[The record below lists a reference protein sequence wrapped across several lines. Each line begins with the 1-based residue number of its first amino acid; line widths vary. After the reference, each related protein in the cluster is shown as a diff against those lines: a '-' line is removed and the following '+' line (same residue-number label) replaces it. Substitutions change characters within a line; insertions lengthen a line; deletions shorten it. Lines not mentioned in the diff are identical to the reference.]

1 MNTATQQKC
10 WRNDA
15 YAKVTGKAK
24 FTDDLKFTNVLHAAP
39 VYSDFVHARIKAIDT
54 EVAEQIPGVVRV
66 LTAKDVP
73 GVNRFGQIIRDFR
86 IFADDKIR
94 YHGDV
99 VAIVVAESRDT
110 AVRAAQLV
118 KVDATPLPAVLD
130 PEEALKPDAVLVH
143 ENHGTNL
150 INTHVVRRG
159 NAEEGFKQ
167 ADFVIEEKFQT
178 QTVEHAY
185 LETEAAVCVP
195 RSTDGVI
202 EVYGSMQHPFSTRR
216 FVAACLGVALSE
228 VEIIGTPM
236 GGGFGG
242 KDDTAAIVCARTALA
257 AKLLGRP
264 VKMMYRRDWS
274 IRESYKRH
282 PYRVYYKMGVNRAG
296 RITAVQCKIIADGGA
311 YCSVTPWVTWRSTV
325 QCCGPYVVENVHC
338 DTFGVYTNN
347 VVTGAMRGFGSP
359 QMNFI
364 IEQVVE
370 MAAEKVGLSGI
381 EFRRRNM
388 VRQGS
393 VTITGQKLDGHKVA
407 MEQVLD
413 TVLREIDYEKKLA
426 RCAHF
431 KRASGI
437 LPEEQTKDGSAGG
450 TRGSTLQSDELYG
463 IGLAMSYRG
472 VSLGA
477 EGVDFCAAIIN
488 AQADGSILLECGMHE
503 NGQGAESAM
512 CLICAEELGVGLD
525 RIRYRRSSTSNIP
538 DSGTTVAS
546 RATIMGGGAVTLA
559 ARELKQ
565 KIAEAFC
572 AKLHCAANE
581 VRFKDNFI
589 VGRSDADRIAFADAM
604 REMWLMQKFP
614 FAFGVFKAPRVTWDE
629 HTGQGDAY
637 FTWVYGCQAVEL
649 TVNKRTGKVKLLN
662 AVAAHDVGRAVNP
675 EMVRGQIY
683 GGMAM
688 STGYALHEEIKAPG
702 GKMTTLNLNTYR
714 TPRSMDLPEMKAIIV
729 ENPDPVSPSGAKSIG
744 EPANEILA
752 PAIANAIF
760 NATGVRHFSLPIKL
774 GAQPEPTACEE
785 GCK

>member
-1 MNTATQQKC
+1 MAKPETKC

-24 FTDDLKFTNVLHAAP
+24 FTDDLKFANVLHAAP
-39 VYSDFVHARIKAIDT
+39 AYSDFVHARIVSIDT
-54 EVAEQIPGVVRV
+54 GAAEKLAGVVKV
-66 LTAKDVP
+66 LTAKDIP
-73 GVNRFGQIIRDFR
+73 GTNQFGQIIRDFR

-99 VAIVVAESRDT
+99 VAIVVAESREI
-110 AVRAAQLV
+110 AIRGAQLV
-118 KVDATPLPAVLD
+118 KVNAEPLPAVLD

-150 INTHVVRRG
+150 INTHVVRHG
-159 NAEEGFKQ
+159 NVEEGFKQ
-167 ADFVIEEKFQT
+167 ADVIIEEKFQT

-185 LETEAAVCVP
+185 METEAAVCVP

-228 VEIIGTPM
+228 VEVIGTPM

-257 AKLLGRP
+257 AKLLNRP
-264 VKMMYRRDWS
+264 VKMIYRRDWS
-274 IRESYKRH
+274 MRESYKRH
-282 PYRVYYKMGVNRAG
+282 PYRVHYKMGVSKAG
-296 RITAVQCKIIADGGA
+296 RITAVQCRIVADGGA

-347 VVTGAMRGFGSP
+347 VVAGAMRGFGSP
-359 QMNFI
+359 QMNFV
-364 IEQVVE
+364 IEQMVE
-370 MAAEKVGLSGI
+370 LAAERVGISGI

-407 MEQVLD
+407 IEQALD
-413 TVLREIDYEKKLA
+413 TVLREMDYEKKLA
-426 RCAHF
+426 RCSRGGIRVAQTS
-431 KRASGI
+431 KSALSQVSKLASAASADAQSN
-437 LPEEQTKDGSAGG
+437 LGSPADLEIGDTAGLE
-450 TRGSTLQSDELYG
+450 TCATQASDELYG

-472 VSLGA
+472 ASLGA

-488 AQADGSILLECGMHE
+488 AQADGSIFVEVGVHE

-512 CLICAEELGVGLD
+512 SLLLAEELGVDLN
-525 RIRYRRSSTSNIP
+525 RIHYRRSSTSNIP

-546 RATIMGGGAVTLA
+546 RGTIMGGGAVTLA

-572 AKLHCAANE
+572 EKLHCAPGA
-581 VRFKDNFI
+581 VRFANNFI
-589 VGRSDADRIAFADAM
+589 VGRSDTDRIAFADAM
-604 REMWLMQKFP
+604 REMWLMQRFP

-637 FTWVYGCQAVEL
+637 FTWVYG
-649 TVNKRTGKVKLLN
+649 
-662 AVAAHDVGRAVNP
+662 
-675 EMVRGQIY
+675 
-683 GGMAM
+683 
-688 STGYALHEEIKAPG
+688 
-702 GKMTTLNLNTYR
+702 
-714 TPRSMDLPEMKAIIV
+714 
-729 ENPDPVSPSGAKSIG
+729 
-744 EPANEILA
+744 
-752 PAIANAIF
+752 
-760 NATGVRHFSLPIKL
+760 
-774 GAQPEPTACEE
+774 
-785 GCK
+785 

>member
-1 MNTATQQKC
+1 MSKPETKC

-24 FTDDLKFTNVLHAAP
+24 FTDDLKFANVLHAAP
-39 VYSDFVHARIKAIDT
+39 AYSDFVHARIVSIDT
-54 EVAEQIPGVVRV
+54 SAAEKISGVVRV

-73 GVNRFGQIIRDFR
+73 GLNRFGQIIRDYR

-99 VAIVVAESRDT
+99 VAIVVAETREI
-110 AVRAAQLV
+110 AIHAAQLV
-118 KVDATPLPAVLD
+118 KVNAEPLPAVLD
-130 PEEALKPDAVLVH
+130 PEAAMLPDSPLVH
-143 ENHGTNL
+143 ENHGSN
-150 INTHVVRRG
+150 IVNTHVVRRG
-159 NAEEGFKQ
+159 NVDDGFKQ
-167 ADFVIEEKFQT
+167 ADFVVEQDFST
-178 QTVEHAY
+178 QFIEHAY
-185 LETEAAVCVP
+185 METEAAVCVP

-216 FVAACLGVALSE
+216 FVAACLDVALSE
-228 VEIIGTPM
+228 IEVIGTPM

-264 VKMMYRRDWS
+264 VKMVYRRDWS
-274 IRESYKRH
+274 MRESYKRH
-282 PYRVYYKMGVNRAG
+282 PYRVLYKMGVTKTG
-296 RITAVQCKIIADGGA
+296 RITAVQCRIVADGGA

-325 QCCGPYVVENVHC
+325 QCCGPYAVENVHC

-347 VVTGAMRGFGSP
+347 VVAGAMRGFGSP
-359 QMNFI
+359 QMNFV
-364 IEQVVE
+364 IEQIVE
-370 MAAEKVGLSGI
+370 MAAQRVGISGI

-407 MEQVLD
+407 MEQALD
-413 TVLREIDYEKKLA
+413 AVLREIDYENKLA
-426 RCAHF
+426 HISHGKA
-431 KRASGI
+431 
-437 LPEEQTKDGSAGG
+437 DG
-450 TRGSTLQSDELYG
+450 DELYG
-463 IGLAMSYRG
+463 IGVAMSYRG

-488 AQADGSILLECGMHE
+488 AQADGSIFLETGIHE
-503 NGQGAESAM
+503 NGQGSESAM
-512 CLICAEELGVGLD
+512 LLICAEELGVDLN

-546 RATIMGGGAVTLA
+546 RGTIMGGGATALA
-559 ARELKQ
+559 ARELKK
-565 KIAEAFC
+565 KIAKAFC
-572 AKLHCAANE
+572 AKLGCSADE
-581 VRFKDNFI
+581 VRFKNNF
-589 VGRSDADRIAFADAM
+589 VCGKSDTDRIAFADAM
-604 REMWLMQKFP
+604 RQMWAMQKFP
-614 FAFGVFKAPRVTWDE
+614 FALGTFKAPRVSWDE

-649 TVNKRTGKVKLLN
+649 TVNKKSGKVKLLN

-688 STGYALHEEIKAPG
+688 SAGYALHEEVKASG

-714 TPRSMDLPEMKAIIV
+714 IPRSMDLPEMKVIIV
-729 ENPDPVSPSGAKSIG
+729 ENPDPVSPTGAKSIG

-760 NATGVRHFSLPIKL
+760 NATGQRHFSLPIKL
-774 GAQPEPTACEE
+774 GAIPEITCCEE